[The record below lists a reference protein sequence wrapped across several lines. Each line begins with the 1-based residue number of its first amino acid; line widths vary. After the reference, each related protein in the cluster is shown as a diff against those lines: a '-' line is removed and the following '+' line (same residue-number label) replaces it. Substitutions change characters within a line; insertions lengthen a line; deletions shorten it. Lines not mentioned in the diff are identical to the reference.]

1 VVTQQEVKRL
11 AQVYRNYRENP
22 VVRAQWDE
30 SNPGNRAILRER
42 QRAIRKTLG
51 THGFLP
57 LASRRV
63 LDVGCGTGKVLAG
76 LVELGAQ
83 PNNLHGID
91 LLPDRIGEARKSYPS
106 LHFQYTNAERL
117 EFRNDSFD
125 LVVLFTV
132 LSSILDDQMA
142 QNVAHEAARVLRP
155 GGAVLWYDFRYDNP
169 RNPNVRGIRKRHME
183 ALFPDFQIHLHT
195 ITLFPFLARHLGRL
209 APLLYPILAAISP
222 LRTHYLG
229 LLMKSGVRR
238 KER

>member
-1 VVTQQEVKRL
+1 MVTQQEVKRL

-91 LLPDRIGEARKSYPS
+91 LLPDRIAEARKSHPG
-106 LHFQYTNAERL
+106 LHFQCVNAERL

-125 LVVLFTV
+125 LVLLFTV
-132 LSSILDDQMA
+132 LSSILDDRMA
-142 QNVAHEAARVLRP
+142 QNVAREAARVLQP

-169 RNPNVRGIRKRHME
+169 LNPNVRGMKKRQIE
-183 ALFPDFQIHLHT
+183 GLFPGFQMYLHT
-195 ITLFPFLARHLGRL
+195 VTLLPLLARHLGHL
-209 APLLYPILAAISP
+209 TQALYPVLAVIPP

-229 LLMKSGVRR
+229 CLIKPGTQ
-238 KER
+238 E